1 MVTGVYIAQ
10 AIGTIGCAAA
20 AGGIATLSI
29 ACIPNLTLPAR
40 RPAKSS
46 RSFYETPGN
55 LAAHLSHQWL
65 DFYDR
70 GHKIFPS
77 VAGLSSLANIYVFW
91 ALRDTPTEA
100 VSSVA
105 NHYLLAAAV
114 AMSIAPW
121 TVLAMLKT
129 NKTLDSYAASDDEGG
144 AEDVK
149 DTITSTEEQA
159 KRSQADNE
167 VPRLLKKWAKLNL
180 VRSIFPLLGAAI
192 SLHAT
197 SRIISSRA

>member
-1 MVTGVYIAQ
+1 M
-10 AIGTIGCAAA
+10 
-20 AGGIATLSI
+20 
-29 ACIPNLTLPAR
+29 
-40 RPAKSS
+40 
-46 RSFYETPGN
+46 PGN

-70 GHKIFPS
+70 GHKIFPTI
-77 VAGLSSLANIYVFW
+77 AGFASLANMYVFW
-91 ALRDTPTEA
+91 KLRGTTVA
-100 VSSVA
+100 VSNMA

-129 NKTLDSYAASDDEGG
+129 NKKLDSYAAFDNKGD
-144 AEDVK
+144 AEDAK
-149 DTITSTEEQA
+149 DAVHSTEEQS

-180 VRSIFPLLGAAI
+180 VRSIFPLLGAVI
-192 SLHAT
+192 SFHAT
-197 SRIISSRA
+197 TRIISSGSWSQTV